1 MRIVSVQA
9 GLWTLPLRAPFATAR
24 RTALEA
30 ENVRVRVQT
39 DRPDVRGDGAC
50 APVAY
55 VTGETTQSALA
66 ALAAVGAEFEG
77 ESVERLRPLLSRAA
91 DALAE
96 APAARAGLEM
106 ALFDAWAKHWNLP
119 LWQHLGGMTDTLTSD
134 LTVPIVAPEAAG
146 ALAAAAVA
154 EGFTALKIKVGDAD
168 GHEADLARVA
178 AVAGAAPQARL
189 RIDANQGF
197 TPDGAVAFVRA
208 LKDHGTQ
215 IEILE
220 QPVARDDFAG
230 LKYVRERVNVPVFA
244 DESAC
249 SVADVLRLIREDAV
263 DGINVKL
270 MKSGLAGAL
279 EIITLCRAAG
289 LKLMLG
295 CMLESGLGIAA
306 AAQMAGG
313 TGAFDFLDLDSHRL
327 LAPQPD
333 VSGGFRCE
341 RDQIL
346 LEARAPGWGVALPRW
361 DDGNK
366 DATASD

>member
-30 ENVRVRVQT
+30 ANVRVRVQT
-39 DRPDVRGDGAC
+39 DRPEVRGDGAC

-77 ESVERLRPLLSRAA
+77 ESVERLRPLLRRAA

-119 LWQHLGGMTDTLTSD
+119 LWQHFGGMTDTLTSD

-146 ALAAAAVA
+146 ALAATAVA

-168 GHEADLARVA
+168 GHEADLARVT

-197 TPDGAVAFVRA
+197 APDGAIAFVRA
-208 LKDHGTQ
+208 LQERGARV
-215 IEILE
+215 ELLE

-230 LKYVRERVNVPVFA
+230 LKYVRERVDVPVFA

-249 SVADVLRLIREDAV
+249 SVADVLRLIREDTV

-361 DDGNK
+361 EDGNK
-366 DATASD
+366 DATTSD